1 MTQFSNG
8 YALLIATNENAI
20 ANYALPDVAKD
31 IAAVEAVLKH
41 EERCA
46 YDPAHIK
53 VLMGKDATRQG
64 IVDGLDWLEEQIQKD
79 ASGNATALVYY
90 SGHGWRD
97 EDASP
102 PAYYLIPYDMR
113 PGPILPRA
121 LRAEDF
127 AAAVSA
133 LTPRRLLVILD
144 CCHSGGMG
152 VKEVKPIVSG
162 FAPAAIPATLFM
174 SGAKGTVPAEGA
186 KGLEA
191 LSLGAGRAVLSS
203 SQGEQP
209 SYIRKDRKMSIFTYH
224 LIEALTGH
232 ARPAEGATEVL
243 VSDVM
248 GHVWRRV
255 PESARQDWGVD
266 QQPDYQ
272 VSGNFPVALLLGGKG
287 LTKGMAAPDP
297 LAPLAATGLTTAFN
311 QHEQTVHG
319 PQTNIAGDVH
329 GPVLSGQFGGPV
341 AVGGGEAVDTRGSQG
356 AVYKPSGP
364 VEQQFGNRISI
375 TGDGN
380 VIGRESSSR
389 VIKTGGGAHV
399 GGNVDTGSGDF
410 VGRDEVVRGDQVM
423 GDKVMGDKVGGDKIT
438 VGDVQGTGIAIG
450 RDAQAQIQQGISAA
464 ELDKLFAPLVD
475 LVHDLPS
482 DKREPAEQ
490 KVQEL
495 KQEATKGKA
504 ADDSRL
510 AHLIDGLV
518 SLVPAAVSTVVG
530 MFATP
535 ILGGLVGPVTKFVL
549 DRFRQGQK

>member
-1 MTQFSNG
+1 MSERFSNG
-8 YALLIATNENAI
+8 YALLIATNENAV
-20 ANYALPDVAKD
+20 ADYALPDVAKD
-31 IAAVEAVLKH
+31 IAAMEAVLKH

-46 YDPAHIK
+46 YDPAHVK
-53 VLMGKDATRQG
+53 VIMGKDVTRQA
-64 IVDGLDWLEEQIQKD
+64 ILDGLDWLEEQIQTD
-79 ASGNATALVYY
+79 ASGNATALIYC

-97 EDASP
+97 ESVSP

-113 PGPILPRA
+113 PGPIPPRA

-144 CCHSGGMG
+144 ACHSGGMG
-152 VKEVKPIVSG
+152 VKEVKSLAAG
-162 FAPAAIPATLFM
+162 FVPAPLPAALFM
-174 SGAKGTVPAEGA
+174 SGAKGVAAAEGA

-232 ARPAEGATEVL
+232 ARPVEGATEVL

-287 LTKGMAAPDP
+287 LAKGIAAPDP
-297 LAPLAATGLTTAFN
+297 LAPLAATGPTTVFD
-311 QHEQTVHG
+311 QRGQTVHG

-329 GPVLSGQFGGPV
+329 GPVISGQFSGPV
-341 AVGGGEAVDTRGSQG
+341 AVGGGEAVDMRGSQG

-364 VEQQFGNRISI
+364 VEQQFGDRISI

-380 VIGRESSSR
+380 VIGQGSSSR
-389 VIKTGGGAHV
+389 VIKTGGGAYV
-399 GGNVDTGSGDF
+399 GGNVDTGGGDF
-410 VGRDEVVRGDQVM
+410 VGRDKVVHGDQVM
-423 GDKVMGDKVGGDKIT
+423 GDKIT
-438 VGDVQGTGIAIG
+438 TL
-450 RDAQAQIQQGISAA
+450 DA
-464 ELDKLFAPLVD
+464 LFAPLQG
-475 LVHDLPS
+475 LTRDLPP
-482 DKREPAEQ
+482 DTRALAEQ

-495 KQEATKGKA
+495 KQEAAKGKA

-510 AHLIDGLV
+510 GKLIDGLV
-518 SLVPAAVSTVVG
+518 ALAPAAVSTVVS

-549 DRFRQGQK
+549 DRIQDK